1 MPKRGNIQVVWTKSA
16 LESLHAIFNYY
27 KTNVSVRIAESIK
40 SNIFKASKQL
50 KLHPGSGTK
59 EYLLESLN
67 EDHRYI
73 IVLNYKL
80 IYKLKDDVVYITD
93 VFDMRQNPDKIVI
106 HNSEDLNEPDAVYG
120 KQHY

>member
-1 MPKRGNIQVVWTKSA
+1 
-16 LESLHAIFNYY
+16 
-27 KTNVSVRIAESIK
+27 
-40 SNIFKASKQL
+40 
-50 KLHPGSGTK
+50 
-59 EYLLESLN
+59 
-67 EDHRYI
+67 
-73 IVLNYKL
+73 LNYKL